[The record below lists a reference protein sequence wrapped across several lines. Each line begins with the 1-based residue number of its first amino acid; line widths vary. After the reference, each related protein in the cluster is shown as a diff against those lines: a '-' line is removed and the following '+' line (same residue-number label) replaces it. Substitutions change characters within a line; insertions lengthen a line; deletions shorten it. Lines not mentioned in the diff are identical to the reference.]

1 MCEIIIRNIQQKKQV
16 SGVDMKERLVT
27 LIKEHLESGISLD
40 YLADEL
46 HMRPDAVSRM
56 FRQIMGKGY
65 AEYIKGRKL
74 DRAIEL
80 IDEGYSVKDIAE
92 QLGYSS
98 AQYFIKV
105 FKEVY
110 EITPHQFKKNREKMD

>member
-1 MCEIIIRNIQQKKQV
+1 MIRIIDENLENV
-16 SGVDMKERLVT
+16 S
-27 LIKEHLESGISLD
+27 LE

-65 AEYIKGRKL
+65 AEYIREQKL
-74 DRAIEL
+74 GRAIEL
-80 IDEGYSVKDIAE
+80 MDRGLNINAVAE

-105 FKEVY
+105 FKEEY
-110 EITPHQFKKNREKMD
+110 GITPYQFKKNREKENRD